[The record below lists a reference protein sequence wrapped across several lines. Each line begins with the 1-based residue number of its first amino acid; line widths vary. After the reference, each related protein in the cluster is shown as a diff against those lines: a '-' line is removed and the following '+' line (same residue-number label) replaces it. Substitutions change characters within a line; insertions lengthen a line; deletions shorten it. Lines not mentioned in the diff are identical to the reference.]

1 MKQEGGEL
9 RVVAG
14 CLFEVVLP
22 VAGPSSRWRLAVG
35 QPEVTLLDDD
45 QRDGQQRFRFRAETA
60 GAVAGTVELRFES
73 DRAADRSLRVA
84 VAPEDWPGA
93 EPG

>member
-1 MKQEGGEL
+1 MKQEGGEI

-22 VAGPSSRWRLAVG
+22 AAGPSGWRLVAG
-35 QPEVTLLDDD
+35 QPEVTLLDDH
-45 QRDGQQRFRFRAETA
+45 QQDGRQRFRFRAEAA
-60 GAVAGTVELRFES
+60 GAVAGTVELRFER
-73 DRAADRSLRVA
+73 DRTEDRSLRVA
-84 VAPEDWPGA
+84 VAPEGWPGA